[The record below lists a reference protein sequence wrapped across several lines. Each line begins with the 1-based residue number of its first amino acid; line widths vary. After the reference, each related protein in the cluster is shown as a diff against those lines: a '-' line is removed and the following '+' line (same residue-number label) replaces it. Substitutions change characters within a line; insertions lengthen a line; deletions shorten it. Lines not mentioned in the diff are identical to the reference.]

1 MAENTNA
8 AAEQTAAATAAPAA
22 DAVTA
27 TAARSR
33 IKRGKR
39 QVIEGIAHIHASFNN
54 TIVTITDRQGNTLS
68 WATSGGSGFRGSR
81 KSTPYAAQ
89 VAAERAG
96 EVAKENG
103 VRNLEVLVKGPGPGR
118 ESSIRAL
125 NGVGFHITNITDVT
139 PIPHNGC
146 RPPKKRRV

>member
-8 AAEQTAAATAAPAA
+8 AEQTAAQTAAPAA
-22 DAVTA
+22 EAA

-33 IKRGKR
+33 KRGKR
-39 QVIEGIAHIHASFNN
+39 QVSAGTAHIHASLNN